1 MLSKLRMSAV
11 AAVTTL
17 ALGATGLGLSP
28 AFAEDSPSSNLTTAQ
43 ISSALA
49 DTGVLADT
57 STAGVSSDTDSALTT
72 SDQSGASVDVPKD
85 ASDGVAMETTAGDTF
100 SVTPANADDATN
112 GTKVAPGVVAYK
124 DGNTATAVQNTDTG
138 VRMLTV
144 INGSDAPTD
153 YTYNVDLPAG
163 GSITLND
170 DGSANVLGSD
180 GTAIAYVPVPWAKDA
195 NGNTVETYFTTDGT
209 NLTQHVKHNVAGVAY
224 PVTADPW
231 WSFLF
236 TAKTWVSGVKVLA
249 KKVGPWAIAL
259 CAIGGGWAFIRS
271 DSKGWLRVGDAVVGC
286 IA

>member
-1 MLSKLRMSAV
+1 MLSKLRMGAV
-11 AAVTTL
+11 AAVTAL

-28 AFAEDSPSSNLTTAQ
+28 AFADDNASSDLTTAQ
-43 ISSALA
+43 ISNALA

-57 STAGVSSDTDSALTT
+57 STAGVSSDPDSALTT
-72 SDQSGASVDVPKD
+72 SDQDGTSVDVPKD
-85 ASDGVAMETTAGDTF
+85 ASDGVAMETTTGDTF

-112 GTKVAPGVVAYK
+112 STKVAPGVVAYK
-124 DGNTATAVQNTDTG
+124 DGNTATAVQNTDNG
-138 VRMLTV
+138 VRMLTI

-180 GTAIAYVPVPWAKDA
+180 GTAIAYVPTPWAKDA
-195 NGNTVETYFTTDGT
+195 NGTSVATYFTTDGT
-209 NLTQHVKHNVAGVAY
+209 SLTQHVQHNVNGVAY

-236 TAKTWVSGVKVLA
+236 TLKTWVSGAKVLA
-249 KKVGPWAIAL
+249 KKIGPWAWAL
-259 CAIGGGWAFIRS
+259 CLTGAGWAWFRS
-271 DSKGWLRVGDAVVGC
+271 DSKGWVRVGDAVVGC
-286 IA
+286 VT